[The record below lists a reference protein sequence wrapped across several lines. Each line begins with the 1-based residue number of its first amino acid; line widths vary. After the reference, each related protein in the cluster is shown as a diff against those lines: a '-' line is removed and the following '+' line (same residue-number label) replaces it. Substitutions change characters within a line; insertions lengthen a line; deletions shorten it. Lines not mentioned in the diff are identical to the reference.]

1 MSECFHVEK
10 PFLDQLA
17 TLGWTVIDQG
27 HGLIPSDPMNSVHG
41 RFRVWLLSK
50 IFRASISAL
59 YLYSARSL
67 NARVAR
73 AQKIISLHLLLC
85 SGNTGPAWVSS
96 HSHIV
101 RVLRARRAP
110 GHSLPPPPSCYDA
123 HPMSTRSESGQ
134 TNLVAIGVLVGVV
147 ITGVW
152 VWKRLSFETQDY
164 VIDQAIPVA
173 FAGLAIAAG
182 LFILVRAVN
191 RRRGKLRERAKL
203 LAAFERATAQEKRLE
218 IAFALMDVSE
228 YRADGLEAVTPS
240 LRDLFATTLQRALGD
255 EQHRVRGMA
264 ASYLGA
270 LNDRTVIP
278 LLLKA
283 LDDDHAYV
291 RSSAALGLG
300 RLRAGEAKEKLM
312 TVMTEDWDQTVR
324 SRSKEAL
331 ERINQA

>member
-1 MSECFHVEK
+1 
-10 PFLDQLA
+10 
-17 TLGWTVIDQG
+17 
-27 HGLIPSDPMNSVHG
+27 
-41 RFRVWLLSK
+41 
-50 IFRASISAL
+50 
-59 YLYSARSL
+59 
-67 NARVAR
+67 
-73 AQKIISLHLLLC
+73 
-85 SGNTGPAWVSS
+85 
-96 HSHIV
+96 
-101 RVLRARRAP
+101 
-110 GHSLPPPPSCYDA
+110 
-123 HPMSTRSESGQ
+123 MSTRSESGQ
-134 TNLVAIGVLVGVV
+134 TNLVVIGVLVGLV

-191 RRRGKLRERAKL
+191 RRRGKQRERAKL
-203 LAAFERATAQEKRLE
+203 LAAFERATAQEKKLE
-218 IAFALMDVSE
+218 IAFALMDVNE
-228 YRADGLEAVTPS
+228 YRADGLESAIPA

-255 EQHRVRGMA
+255 KQHRVRGMA

-300 RLRAGEAKEKLM
+300 RLRAGEAKEKL
-312 TVMTEDWDQTVR
+312 TIVMKEDWDQT
-324 SRSKEAL
+324 
-331 ERINQA
+331 